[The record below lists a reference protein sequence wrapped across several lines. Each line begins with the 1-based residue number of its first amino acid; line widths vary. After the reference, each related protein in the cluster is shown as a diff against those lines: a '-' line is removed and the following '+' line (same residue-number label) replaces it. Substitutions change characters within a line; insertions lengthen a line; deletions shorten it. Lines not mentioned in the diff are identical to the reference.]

1 MKILKSIINICHILK
16 LPVFVEG
23 VENIEQLN
31 ILKNLNVD
39 YIQGFLFAKPLPE
52 NEVLKLLN

>member
-1 MKILKSIINICHILK
+1 KSIINICHILK

-52 NEVLKLLN
+52 DEVLKLLN